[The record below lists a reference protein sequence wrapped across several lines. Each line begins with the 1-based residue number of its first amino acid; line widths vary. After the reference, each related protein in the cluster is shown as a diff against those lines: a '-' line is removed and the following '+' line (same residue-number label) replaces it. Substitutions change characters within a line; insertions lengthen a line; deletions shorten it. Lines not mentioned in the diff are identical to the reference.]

1 MTGPRP
7 YRNHRP
13 NENDPIDADFAGNR
27 SFEAEEAAR
36 KRDQDPRNK
45 DAYEPVN
52 PRGSGVE
59 REYPAEDADP
69 QNNENVEGDRG
80 AA

>member
-7 YRNHRP
+7 YRNIRP
-13 NENDPIDADFAGNR
+13 NENDAIDADFAGNR

-36 KRDQDPRNK
+36 KRDLDPRQK
-45 DAYEPVN
+45 DAYEPSN

-59 REYPAEDADP
+59 REYPGDDADSTGS
-69 QNNENVEGDRG
+69 ENIEGDRG